1 MTPRLSLLALLAV
14 LPVLACSTDDPA
26 PGTAQPTTAPVDGPP
41 TQLQISVDRGDGST
55 STLTLTCDP
64 PGGDHPDP
72 EAACAVLDAAASLPT
87 NPLEPVPP
95 DVACTEIYGGP
106 QTAVVEGTIDAE
118 PVLVEFSR
126 VDGCEIDRWDAVIP
140 LLAEPAGAGP

>member
-1 MTPRLSLLALLAV
+1 MTPRTIAALVVVSLLGCGTDEPVADTAEPTVTETSTV
-14 LPVLACSTDDPA
+14 LRID
-26 PGTAQPTTAPVDGPP
+26 
-41 TQLQISVDRGDGST
+41 VDRGDGTTAGYS
-55 STLTLTCDP
+55 LTCDP

-72 EAACAVLDAAASLPT
+72 EAACAVLDAAPSLDP

-95 DVACTEIYGGP
+95 DVACTEIFGGP
-106 QTAVVEGTIDAE
+106 QTAVVEGTLRGA
-118 PVLVEFSR
+118 PVSIEFSR